1 MAVAKILFR
10 LVKVCHRHNKE
21 NFIPARNYP
30 GIELY
35 RQKIL
40 SDPFGLGVAQS

>member
-1 MAVAKILFR
+1 MAGAKILFR

-21 NFIPARNYP
+21 NFIQTGNYP
-30 GIELY
+30 DRELY

-40 SDPFGLGVAQS
+40 SDPFCLGVAQS

>member
-21 NFIPARNYP
+21 NFIPASNYP

-40 SDPFGLGVAQS
+40 SDPYCLGVAQS

>member
-21 NFIPARNYP
+21 YFIPAGNYP
-30 GIELY
+30 GRDLY

-40 SDPFGLGVAQS
+40 SDPFCLGVAQS

>member
-21 NFIPARNYP
+21 NFIPAGNYP

-40 SDPFGLGVAQS
+40 PAPFGLGVGQS

>member
-21 NFIPARNYP
+21 NFIPAGNYP
-30 GIELY
+30 DQELY

-40 SDPFGLGVAQS
+40 SDPFGLGVVQS

>member
-21 NFIPARNYP
+21 NFIPAWNYP
-30 GIELY
+30 CRELY